1 MISLSSHI
9 LDTHLG
15 TPAFGV
21 AVTLKHIENDHTK
34 VELARAIT
42 NSDGRITNDDW
53 QLNKA
58 LSAGRYSLTFATEP
72 YFDKQGLTAFYPQV
86 EIDFYIRD
94 DGHYHIPLLLS
105 AHGYSTYR
113 GS

>member
-42 NSDGRITNDDW
+42 NSDSKG
-53 QLNKA
+53 
-58 LSAGRYSLTFATEP
+58 
-72 YFDKQGLTAFYPQV
+72 
-86 EIDFYIRD
+86 
-94 DGHYHIPLLLS
+94 
-105 AHGYSTYR
+105 
-113 GS
+113 